1 MVPGPARAP
10 HPLQV
15 LRRPHHRVMR
25 NGVSPWTMHEMSP
38 LIDILR
44 PRLDGLFPAAIH
56 PGIGNAAG
64 SQYTQNLIHA
74 HTSQVFDDNK
84 IDEVLDI
91 GKPLAGQ
98 PVDRYAAV
106 DPQRMDMLPGSLD
119 LLSVGV
125 ETVHL
130 VGRGPAQRSGKPSIA
145 AAQMNNE
152 SAVNTRRVEDGA
164 SLP

>member
-1 MVPGPARAP
+1 VDSDRLLTLVNGLYDAALAP
-10 HPLQV
+10 ELWQSV
-15 LRRPHHRVMR
+15 V
-25 NGVSPWTMHEMSP
+25 N
-38 LIDILR
+38 DIA
-44 PRLDGLFPAAIH
+44 DA
-56 PGIGNAAG
+56 
-64 SQYTQNLIHA
+64 IHA

-84 IDEVLDI
+84 IDEVLDV

-98 PVDRYAAV
+98 PVNRYAAV

-152 SAVNTRRVEDGA
+152 SAVDTRRVEDGA